1 MNGTDLLKSIGDIDD
16 DLIHEAY
23 INTADSTPA
32 QWSTKKPWLK
42 WGSMAACLLCI
53 GAVSISAY
61 RMHQSSQNTSE
72 SAVATYGIESYNTLI
87 EAFSQES
94 DASMSEAP
102 AAYLMDE
109 SADAECNLPTDSA
122 PQLQAEVEDS
132 NNAPDTVPQHDW
144 SAYTIISEYP
154 GNMDAI
160 YCYGAP
166 AKGSYFLYHYLEE
179 TLSQNKN
186 EPYAYKVRINLF
198 TYENDSTESAD
209 YVYGDTEANQD
220 LLTQECQRLQS
231 LNLDVT
237 LSADYQMSGILT
249 KEELQNFPVNSEYG
263 YVIGFAN
270 EQ

>member
-1 MNGTDLLKSIGDIDD
+1 MNGIDLLKSIGDIDD

-32 QWSTKKPWLK
+32 KWYTTKPWLK

-61 RMHQSSQNTSE
+61 RMHQSAQNTSE
-72 SAVATYGIESYNTLI
+72 SAVAAYGIEAYNTPA

-109 SADAECNLPTDSA
+109 SADAECNLPTDST
-122 PQLQAEVEDS
+122 PQLQAAANDS
-132 NNAPDTVPQHDW
+132 NETNTVPQHDW
-144 SAYTIISEYP
+144 SAYTVISEYP

-160 YCYGAP
+160 YCYAAP

-179 TLSQNKN
+179 TLLQNEN
-186 EPYAYKVRINLF
+186 EPYAYKVCINLF
-198 TYENDSTESAD
+198 TYENNSAESAD
-209 YVYGDTEANQD
+209 YIYGDTEANQE

-249 KEELQNFPVNSEYG
+249 KEELQDFPVNPEYG

>member
-72 SAVATYGIESYNTLI
+72 SAVATYGIESYNTPV

-94 DASMSEAP
+94 DVSMSEAP

-109 SADAECNLPTDSA
+109 SADIRLSPNILVIWMPYIVMVLRQKEAISCITTLKKHYHRIKMSHMHIKCVLIYLPMKMILLKVLITSMA
-122 PQLQAEVEDS
+122 IQKPIRIFLHKNVSVCKVLIWMLPYQQ
-132 NNAPDTVPQHDW
+132 
-144 SAYTIISEYP
+144 II
-154 GNMDAI
+154 
-160 YCYGAP
+160 
-166 AKGSYFLYHYLEE
+166 K
-179 TLSQNKN
+179 
-186 EPYAYKVRINLF
+186 
-198 TYENDSTESAD
+198 
-209 YVYGDTEANQD
+209 
-220 LLTQECQRLQS
+220 
-231 LNLDVT
+231 
-237 LSADYQMSGILT
+237 
-249 KEELQNFPVNSEYG
+249 
-263 YVIGFAN
+263 
-270 EQ
+270 